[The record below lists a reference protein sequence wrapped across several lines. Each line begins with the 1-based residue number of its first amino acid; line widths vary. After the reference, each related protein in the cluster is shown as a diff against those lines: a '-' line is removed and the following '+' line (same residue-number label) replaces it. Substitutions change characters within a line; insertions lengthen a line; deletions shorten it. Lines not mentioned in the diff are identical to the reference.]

1 MLFTFF
7 VFCQGT
13 DAIQGIALNFS
24 LIKDLLLHADTFTK
38 MKTLRFLKFH
48 NTLGQSSSNTYLDL
62 PATLEPF
69 SDQLRYIEWI
79 GYPFQSPSPFFA
91 KFLVEIPMPHSKLKQ
106 LWQGIQVKKDRYVH
120 MFTFFFFLFWGF
132 SVVMSLSF
140 WIFYRNLTIYRKLS
154 LVNANS
160 LKKFQICPR
169 HLLQLMTQP
178 KAIQSKA

>member
-13 DAIQGIALNFS
+13 DAIQGIALNLS

-120 MFTFFFFLFWGF
+120 MFTFFFFLF
-132 SVVMSLSF
+132 
-140 WIFYRNLTIYRKLS
+140 
-154 LVNANS
+154 
-160 LKKFQICPR
+160 
-169 HLLQLMTQP
+169 
-178 KAIQSKA
+178 